1 MCLLTKI
8 SNELPDVGF
17 DMPDDKV
24 RVMSKGNPTPPAAA
38 EQSALEPATHNADY
52 GRWAKMGMAFN

>member
-8 SNELPDVGF
+8 FNELPDVGF

-24 RVMSKGNPTPPAAA
+24 RVMSKGNPTPAAAA
-38 EQSALEPATHNADY
+38 EQSALEPATNNADY
-52 GRWAKMGMAFN
+52 GR